1 MQTSSSAPLLSR
13 VKSWQLIGLGIS
25 GWVTLYSAAIIG
37 TSSTIAGNT
46 QGGLFAVTMTLAGI
60 EAKRF
65 KKTRSTPVD
74 PLQWTSNV
82 TTDQLNQTI
91 KQLVQQ
97 QEFRVEAPHPSEA
110 GMGFGVRAV
119 SVGRTWVFET
129 NRWKESV
136 IDLPHAQATDEN
148 RKRVLADFAVI
159 VGAGTPDEDTQLF
172 VKTHPVQIF
181 AGEQLKNLFPPPP
194 PPAPEIEAKPDS
206 APQSPTVS
214 SGESEQ
220 AAIKTEA

>member
-1 MQTSSSAPLLSR
+1 MEARSSAPLLSR

-37 TSSTIAGNT
+37 TGSTIAGNT

-65 KKTRSTPVD
+65 KKTRSIPMD
-74 PLQWTSNV
+74 PLQWTTSV
-82 TTDQLNQTI
+82 TTEQLNQTI

-97 QEFRVEAPHPSEA
+97 QEFRVEAPHSSEA
-110 GMGFGVRAV
+110 TMGFGVRAV

-129 NRWKESV
+129 GRWKESV
-136 IDLPHAQATDEN
+136 IDLSHAQATDEN
-148 RKRVLADFAVI
+148 RKKVMADFAVI
-159 VGAGTPDEDTQLF
+159 VGAGAPDEDTQIF

-194 PPAPEIEAKPDS
+194 PVQAAETKPDS
-206 APQSPTVS
+206 APQPPTVTG
-214 SGESEQ
+214 GESDQ
-220 AAIKTEA
+220 TVIKAEV